1 MEKLFIEELKSIYP
15 INLENDKKLIEKFPL
30 INWGDVL
37 LTWKKNCL
45 LNRFLSISKNFEI
58 SNFLE
63 GVQYEYGLNNY
74 KIDVNKAFNIY
85 KLAADTTTDCL
96 SMYKMYTIYFREY
109 KKFNI
114 ARDKIL
120 EKFYLFK
127 CLAYSPHCVYSRNIE
142 LYSKVDLIYEIAYH
156 LDIEDNNLEKIN
168 KLLDYLLEINDKFKN
183 SQNKE
188 ILLYKFPP
196 SQISLIKGVIL
207 HKYPKDDNDKI
218 KSLEILSQL
227 ILFAHDEAIYKLGC
241 LEIKKDLKLAKSFF
255 EKLEENKYYRAYDEY
270 GKLLYTY
277 FNEDEKALK
286 IFQEGM
292 KNGNFYCYIYY
303 YDLKLYLIKKEEY
316 YENKENLGKKL
327 FKLLDI
333 ILNDI
338 LCGGVF
344 SFFEYFYLR
353 LFLIKHFNL
362 KKQIDEKYGEITKE
376 LINFLLNITK
386 PEQKNLLNN
395 NFNNDYAEAEF
406 CFSLGILYY
415 YGVDNL
421 IQKDYKK
428 SYELINRCYNFHN
441 SKSYKRFIYSYIF
454 KIYKHNKDKNLKL
467 PKIDEIKKNIFDLYY
482 SSLSEQ
488 KIQQLSSS
496 YFYYLAKL
504 YELGI
509 GTEKNYLMAYA
520 YYLQAS
526 KKEPKSLGKG
536 SIISYKRNWKTKEIL
551 KKKIFVDV
559 EYSLDNLVDD
569 DLGVGIEGNLCCI
582 CYQNERNHI
591 ILPCKHKFCE
601 NCVNLLEEKCPLCRG
616 KIIIHKKL
624 NKK

>member
-1 MEKLFIEELKSIYP
+1 MEKLFIKELKSIYP
-15 INLENDKKLIEKFPL
+15 INLENDKKIKEKFPL
-30 INWGDVL
+30 LNWGDIL

-45 LNRFLSISKNFEI
+45 LNRYLSISKNFEI
-58 SNFLE
+58 AKFLE

-96 SMYKMYTIYFREY
+96 SMYKMYSIYFQEY
-109 KKFNI
+109 EKFNKK
-114 ARDKIL
+114 RDKIL

-127 CLAYSPHCVYSRNIE
+127 CLAYSPYCVYSRNIE
-142 LYSKVDLIYEIAYH
+142 LYNKVDLLYEIAFH
-156 LDIEDNNLEKIN
+156 LDIEDGNLEKIN

-183 SQNKE
+183 SKNKE
-188 ILLYKFPP
+188 IISYKFPP
-196 SQISLIKGVIL
+196 SQISLIKGIVL
-207 HKYPKDDNDKI
+207 NKFSKTDNDKI

-227 ILFAHDEAIYKLGC
+227 ILFAHNEAIYKLGC
-241 LEIKKDLKLAKSFF
+241 LEINKDLKFAKSFF

-286 IFQEGM
+286 IFKEGM

-327 FKLLDI
+327 FSLLDI
-333 ILNDI
+333 IINDI

-362 KKQIDEKYGEITKE
+362 KKQIDEKYNEITKE
-376 LINFLLNITK
+376 LINFLKNITK
-386 PEQKNLLNN
+386 PEQKSFLNN
-395 NFNNDYAEAEF
+395 NFNKDYSEAEF

-415 YGVDNL
+415 YGVENL
-421 IQKDYKK
+421 IKVDYKT
-428 SYELINRCYNFHN
+428 SLDLINRCFNFDN
-441 SKSYKRFIYSYIF
+441 SKSYQRFIYSYIY
-454 KIYKHNKDKNLKL
+454 KINKHNKDENLVL
-467 PKIDEIKKNIFDLYY
+467 PKSDEIKKKLFDLYY

-488 KIQQLSSS
+488 KIKQLSAS

-509 GTEKNYLMAYA
+509 GTEKNYLIAYA